1 MTGKSTQNTRV
12 ERLWRDYNSKVVSRF
27 RIIFQDLEAQGV
39 LGNRNADNWDIDRIC
54 LTRVFLWRIQTAAY
68 NFVAAW
74 DYHMLSTERNKS
86 PLRLWLEGWRMSQ
99 NSQDFPDDENY
110 ASEWEPN
117 VGDSDDSENP
127 SQVVIDDPI
136 ILPGGINEEDL
147 ERFAVEAGA
156 DIGGSEEAIIAYV
169 LLRAAVR
176 DSFGL

>member
-1 MTGKSTQNTRV
+1 
-12 ERLWRDYNSKVVSRF
+12 
-27 RIIFQDLEAQGV
+27 
-39 LGNRNADNWDIDRIC
+39 
-54 LTRVFLWRIQTAAY
+54 
-68 NFVAAW
+68 
-74 DYHMLSTERNKS
+74 
-86 PLRLWLEGWRMSQ
+86 MSQ
-99 NSQDFPDDENY
+99 NSQDFPDDKNY